1 MARPPKLTLPLRDG
15 VAASALACPPG
26 PWPLVLDFLAERL
39 PLVTRQDWSER
50 MGRGD
55 VLDDQGQPLH
65 PDTPLARCQG
75 RRLYYW
81 RWLENE
87 PQVPGEV
94 RILHQDDHLLVAD
107 KPHFLPV
114 TPKGRYVQQTLL
126 TRLRRMTGLADLSPL
141 HRLDRETAGLVLLSV
156 QPQHRDAYQ
165 RLFRDRCVEKVYEA
179 VAPDSDGLP
188 VPLKFPLQLATRL
201 QEHPVDFMQMQTVD
215 GEPNAF
221 TQVERLASL
230 PGGWARYELRPSTG
244 AKHQLRAQMA
254 HLGLP
259 LKGDRIYPVL
269 LPVEDTPDFSD
280 PLQLLAREIAFTD
293 PVTGAPRQFR
303 TQLRLEA
310 ALDVHPSHRPDRRLD
325 P

>member
-1 MARPPKLTLPLRDG
+1 VARPPKLSLPLRDG

-50 MGRGD
+50 MTRGD
-55 VLDDQGQPLH
+55 VLDDQGRPLP
-65 PDTPLARCQG
+65 PDTPLVHCQG

-81 RWLENE
+81 RWLASE

-94 RILHQDDHLLVAD
+94 RIVHQDEHLLVAD

-156 QPQHRDAYQ
+156 QPLHRDAYQ
-165 RLFRDRCVEKVYEA
+165 RLFRDRCVDKVYEA
-179 VAPDSDGLP
+179 VAPDSDRLP
-188 VPLKFPLQLATRL
+188 VPLTFPLQLATRL

-221 TQVERLASL
+221 TQLHRLEPL

-269 LPVEDTPDFSD
+269 QPVEATPDFSD

-293 PVTGAPRQFR
+293 PVTGQPRHFR
-303 TQLRLEA
+303 TGLQLQA
-310 ALDVHPSHRPDRRLD
+310 
-325 P
+325 